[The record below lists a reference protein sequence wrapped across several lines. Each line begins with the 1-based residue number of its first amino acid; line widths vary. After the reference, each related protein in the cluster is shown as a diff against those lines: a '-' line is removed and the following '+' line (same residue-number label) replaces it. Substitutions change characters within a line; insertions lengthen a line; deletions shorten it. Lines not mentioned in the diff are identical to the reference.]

1 MQNFELSV
9 EKSRVTG
16 IHVFKNRNVKY
27 RKVLYVF
34 HNKPS
39 KTIALNFKLC
49 RKGDLYTTKKGQIF
63 VFRFRIF
70 VEVESRDFDGFCT
83 YQTYMLTFR
92 VHTFGSVNY

>member
-9 EKSRVTG
+9 EKSRVTR

-27 RKVLYVF
+27 RKILYVF

-49 RKGDLYTTKKGQIF
+49 RRGDFYATKK
-63 VFRFRIF
+63 RAN
-70 VEVESRDFDGFCT
+70 FCFSIKNFCRGRE
-83 YQTYMLTFR
+83 QEL
-92 VHTFGSVNY
+92 

>member
-27 RKVLYVF
+27 RKILYVF
-34 HNKPS
+34 QNKPS

-49 RKGDLYTTKKGQIF
+49 RRGDLYTTKKKAN
-63 VFRFRIF
+63 
-70 VEVESRDFDGFCT
+70 FC
-83 YQTYMLTFR
+83 F
-92 VHTFGSVNY
+92 SI